1 MRVDLGKDKDGNER
15 WAEVTD
21 LDDMPRRVETAIN
34 RMLPPYKKGGDTSAF
49 TPALMDRMR
58 DALIAHLIEAWSFD
72 KAPPKGNA
80 DKIDFLPR
88 SAYLELLDAT
98 APHWEAVGF
107 TDPGKSKPSPAPDGK
122 TSSG

>member
-21 LDDMPRRVETAIN
+21 LDDMPRRVETAID
-34 RMLPPYKKGGDTSAF
+34 RMLPPYKKDGDTSAF
-49 TPALMDRMR
+49 TPALIDRMR

-72 KAPPKGNA
+72 KPLPKGNA
-80 DKIDFLPR
+80 DKVDFLPR
-88 SAYLELLDAT
+88 SAYLKLVEAT

-107 TDPGKSKPSPAPDGK
+107 TGRSSGSPDQTGK